1 MPSRRDLLSGV
12 GVAALGGFA
21 GCLGGDEFGAPETPT
36 DEWWTARHDT
46 RNTACAPN
54 ATPPDSE
61 PERRWS
67 RSFETETPVGLLVS
81 ADSVYAVRETGTDA
95 LGRDDGAWKWNT
107 HGGDQTPASGLSRV
121 ATLAPDT
128 LYTADGRHVRAFD
141 RDGTVRWQT
150 AYPNTTGTTR
160 IYGVL
165 PTDDGVLLGDH
176 GRLLAFDSDGNHR
189 WTFGTNGADATY
201 PGVAADGDG
210 GTDLL
215 LAAPGPLQSLSSPTT
230 IDSLLGRGPSVR
242 WETSARGR
250 PTWPVVTD
258 EYVVVGDTDRA
269 GGARTHGDL
278 HVYRRDG
285 TRVRSVST
293 EGGHPH
299 LALTSDESAIV
310 YGTGVGGDGEG
321 TVTALELASGETRW
335 ARDDLAVADWG
346 TSLVVSGETCLF
358 AGATDDRSSRVH
370 ALDAATGETKWTL
383 STEAGTPESVVAAG
397 PRVYVVTTAG
407 VVAAYE

>member
-1 MPSRRDLLSGV
+1 MPSRRDVLCGV
-12 GVAALGGFA
+12 GVAGVAGLA
-21 GCLGGDEFGAPETPT
+21 GCLGEDEFGAPETPT
-36 DEWWTARHDT
+36 DEWWTARRDT
-46 RNTACAPN
+46 RNTACAPD

-67 RSFETETPVGLLVS
+67 RSFETETPVGILVS
-81 ADSVYAVRETGTDA
+81 SDSVYAVRETGTDA
-95 LGRDDGAWKWNT
+95 LSRDDGRWKWNT
-107 HGGDQTPASGLSRV
+107 HGRDQTPARGLPRA
-121 ATLAPDT
+121 ATLAPDA
-128 LYTADGRHVRAFD
+128 LYTADGRHLRAFD
-141 RDGTVRWQT
+141 RDGTVRWQI
-150 AYPNTTGTTR
+150 AYPNTVGTSR

-176 GRLLAFDSDGNHR
+176 GRLMAFDSNGNHR

-201 PGVAADGDG
+201 PGVAADGDS

-215 LAAPGPLQSLSSPTT
+215 LAAPGPLQSLSPPS
-230 IDSLLGRGPSVR
+230 DFGSLLGRSPGIEWV
-242 WETSARGR
+242 TNARGR

-269 GGARTHGDL
+269 GGARTRGDL

-285 TRVRSVST
+285 TRVRSVPT
-293 EGGHPH
+293 EGGHSH

-335 ARDDLAVADWG
+335 TRDDLAVADWG
-346 TSLVVSGETCLF
+346 TSLVVSGTTCLF

-383 STEAGTPESVVAAG
+383 SMDAGTAESVVVAG
-397 PRVYVVTTAG
+397 TRVYVVTRAG